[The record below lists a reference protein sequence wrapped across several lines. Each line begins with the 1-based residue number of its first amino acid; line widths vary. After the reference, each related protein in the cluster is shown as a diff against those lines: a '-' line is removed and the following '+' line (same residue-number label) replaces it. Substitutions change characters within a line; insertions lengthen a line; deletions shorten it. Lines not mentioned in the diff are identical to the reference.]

1 MSELRTKGL
10 TFLTL
15 GAHPQRGEGWYSGL
29 KMTFA
34 LVLGLAQSW
43 RLGSPGIYPSPSL
56 YTLPSAFRMA
66 VKTILGEGGGRLP
79 VSFKSS
85 CCRGGRGCQL
95 PPVGWVL
102 PEAAV
107 SARTGRRIAFV
118 GSPAPLKSGSF

>member
-1 MSELRTKGL
+1 
-10 TFLTL
+10 
-15 GAHPQRGEGWYSGL
+15 
-29 KMTFA
+29 MTFA

-85 CCRGGRGCQL
+85 CCRGGRGDASCHLLGECCLRQL
-95 PPVGWVL
+95 CL
-102 PEAAV
+102 
-107 SARTGRRIAFV
+107 SALDV
-118 GSPAPLKSGSF
+118 E